1 MDFNEISFEALFKCC
16 EFKRYTSSKYKA
28 STEKFYRFLEE
39 KFPNFNIRNEIERE
53 ANSYCTA
60 AEESGFEQGFCF
72 AVKIIKFLNN
82 V

>member
-1 MDFNEISFEALFKCC
+1 MDFNEISFEALFESC
-16 EFKRYTSSKYKA
+16 EFKRYVSPEYKA
-28 STEKFYRFLEE
+28 ATEKFYNFIEE
-39 KFPNFNIRNEIERE
+39 KFSAFNDRSEFERE
-53 ANSYCTA
+53 ANLYCTA